1 MMIMHGFFSL
11 FVWIEFLTINF
22 SNKFM
27 KKLFKQAFM
36 HEQEVSTE
44 GQGSVCLFC
53 VISGSGR
60 EGKDPEEWPY
70 PVSDL

>member
-1 MMIMHGFFSL
+1 
-11 FVWIEFLTINF
+11 
-22 SNKFM
+22 M

-53 VISGSGR
+53 VINGSGR

>member
-1 MMIMHGFFSL
+1 
-11 FVWIEFLTINF
+11 
-22 SNKFM
+22 
-27 KKLFKQAFM
+27 M

-44 GQGSVCLFC
+44 SQGSVCLFC